1 MKQKITICLLFLLL
15 NQISFGQNK
24 VVDSCDLKT
33 KNSQWKKL
41 FETSE
46 SNELKLKLIREKI
59 IFDSIY
65 SEYKPKV
72 NIRCGSTLYAE
83 AIDERGN
90 NCGVKILFAVNYNKK
105 KSIILNLNKNP
116 EYLFIVE
123 NLNEINIQKILP
135 VFGSAAEALYG
146 IFGKSGAV
154 ILKTENKK
162 FIKKIKRYIKKVKE

>member
-1 MKQKITICLLFLLL
+1 MKQKITTCLLFLLL
-15 NQISFGQNK
+15 NQISFGQDK

-33 KNSQWKKL
+33 KNNQWKKL

-46 SNELKLKLIREKI
+46 SNILKLKLIREKI

-65 SEYKPKV
+65 SEYKSKV

-83 AIDERGN
+83 VVDERGN
-90 NCGVKILFAVNYNKK
+90 NCGVKILFALNYTKK

-154 ILKTENKK
+154 ILETENKK